1 MAYSDIQFLLDG
13 VSSLASGNWKLAT
26 GSGGSGI
33 VDAAQLVISKGSAKI
48 TSDLDWSALST
59 GIESLDILSTFLGDI
74 GSAAGSLQLDADNS
88 SDARVSF
95 AGPGNLYLAASGG
108 SDVITYF
115 YMTATGRAYLTAGT
129 FTNIRFGGGTLTV
142 NESAA
147 VTNAYLHGG
156 ASTIAYNSTD
166 ITVLDIDGG
175 VHTIRR
181 RAVGGAGNFRV
192 TSGTCNY
199 DVTTAESGWGEVR
212 IGAAGT
218 LNLISAGETCT
229 DAYVDGVLDASKL
242 KVPVI
247 ITNVYYGPNARV
259 IPGTQLTITNHIR
272 ASGTSA
278 ACGFLPRP
286 TT

>member
-1 MAYSDIQFLLDG
+1 MALEYLLEG
-13 VSSLASGNWKLAT
+13 VSSLAAGNWKLANGGAGT
-26 GSGGSGI
+26 GVADTATLI
-33 VDAAQLVISKGSAKI
+33 INKGSAKI
-48 TSDLDWSALST
+48 TSDIDWSALVT

-115 YMTATGRAYLTAGT
+115 YMTAAGRAYLTAGT
-129 FTNIRFGGGTLTV
+129 FTNVRFGGGTLTV
-142 NESAA
+142 NESTI
-147 VTNAYLHGG
+147 VTNAYLYGG
-156 ASTIAYNSTD
+156 ASTISYNATD
-166 ITVLDIDGG
+166 LTVLHIDGG

-181 RAVGGAGNFRV
+181 RAVGGAGDFRIM
-192 TSGTCNY
+192 SGTCNY

-212 IGAAGT
+212 ITSAGT
-218 LNLISAGETCT
+218 LNLVSAGATCT
-229 DAYVDGVLDASKL
+229 DAYVDGVLDASRL
-242 KVPVI
+242 KVPVT

-259 IPGTQLTITNHIR
+259 IEGTQLTITNRIR
-272 ASGTSA
+272 ASGTTS

-286 TT
+286 TN

>member
-1 MAYSDIQFLLDG
+1 MDLEYLLDG
-13 VSSLASGNWKLAT
+13 VSSFASGNWKLADGT
-26 GSGGSGI
+26 GGSGI
-33 VDAAQLVISKGSAKI
+33 ADASTNIVNKGSAKI
-48 TSDLDWSALST
+48 TSDLDWSSLTT
-59 GIESLDILSTFLGDI
+59 GVESFDILSTFLGDI
-74 GSAAGSLQLDADNS
+74 GSAAGSLRFDADNS

-95 AGPGNLYLAASGG
+95 AGPGNLYLGAKGG
-108 SDVITYF
+108 SNVITYF
-115 YMTATGRAYLTAGT
+115 YMTAAGRAYLTEGT
-129 FTNIRFGGGTLTV
+129 FTNVRFGGGTLTV
-142 NESAA
+142 NESTV

-156 ASTIAYNSTD
+156 SSTVAYNATD
-166 ITVLDIDGG
+166 LTVLDIDSG

-199 DVTTAESGWGEVR
+199 DVTTAETGWGEVR
-212 IGAAGT
+212 IGAAGN
-218 LNLISAGETCT
+218 LNLISAGATCT
-229 DAYVDGVLDASKL
+229 DAYVDGVLDASRL
-242 KVPVI
+242 KVPVT

-259 IPGTQLTITNHIR
+259 IEGTQLTITNRIR